1 MNTVAVGHHNLFQK
15 CVTDPLVALVV
26 LVVLGIFKI
35 LPLPVGRKVGR
46 ALGRFVGCFTLK
58 RNRWG
63 MINLHI
69 AFPEKSEAQR
79 RQILKN
85 MWAHFGQL
93 MAELPHLEKVV
104 RKAKF
109 EGLENLQKA
118 YTNGKGGFV
127 CSAHFGNWELP
138 FAPYVAPD
146 FTTNPVYRKANN
158 YFLNKFLFERRPGV
172 KIPKGAQ
179 GARLMIDLLKKGQFI
194 SILCDQK
201 LREGMVIPFFGMPA
215 YTATAM
221 AGMAIKMQV
230 PILMSKSVFLKG
242 KYHLIF
248 SKPLPIP
255 QKKSKQEAEYALMLQ
270 VNQIYEQW
278 IKANPEQWLWIHR
291 RFDRSVYENK
301 GILRKSK

>member
-127 CSAHFGNWELP
+127 CSAHFGNWEMLG
-138 FAPYVAPD
+138 AIVALLGYPLVSIVRHQNQGSMNRLINEYREKVGQTIAYNRGGNNLLQIVRMLKNKLVIGVIYD
-146 FTTNPVYRKANN
+146 QDTNDI
-158 YFLNKFLFERRPGV
+158 GV
-172 KIPKGAQ
+172 KLDLFGKTCIVPDGAASLSRMNQ
-179 GARLMIDLLKKGQFI
+179 API
-194 SILCDQK
+194 
-201 LREGMVIPFFGMPA
+201 
-215 YTATAM
+215 
-221 AGMAIKMQV
+221 V
-230 PILMSKSVFLKG
+230 PIFIHNRDNG
-242 KYHLIF
+242 KFYVKIYPAHKDTNIF
-248 SKPLPIP
+248 IVSDVKYD
-255 QKKSKQEAEYALMLQ
+255 KNN
-270 VNQIYEQW
+270 NQTINQ
-278 IKANPEQWLWIHR
+278 
-291 RFDRSVYENK
+291 
-301 GILRKSK
+301 